1 MHGRTQ
7 DGKETI
13 KVGSFQEFVRHD
25 AVVED
30 LSPSL
35 FSRHEVQKIAV
46 LDIRLLNSDRNGGNI
61 LVRRKQCSRRDGS
74 FTPVGNGSS
83 SRNHHHDYE
92 LIPID
97 HGYCLPEEVCIDDSL
112 NLCWFEWRQ
121 VKEPMDKETVAFI
134 ESLDAERDAELL
146 RQKLGIREAALD
158 NLWLSTTLLKLAAAE
173 KLTLYDVA
181 RIVVREASDTP
192 SELEQVRLEGCIMQ
206 SCPQLLVFMV

>member
-1 MHGRTQ
+1 MTLEQ

-13 KVGSFQEFVRHD
+13 KVGSFQEFVKHD

-61 LVRRKQCSRRDGS
+61 LVRRKQSARRDGG
-74 FTPVGNGSS
+74 FTPVSS
-83 SRNHHHDYE
+83 MTRSHNHEYE

-97 HGYCLPEEVCIDDSL
+97 HGYCLPEEICIDDSL

-134 ESLDAERDAELL
+134 ESLDAEKDAQVL

-158 NLWLSTTLLKLAAAE
+158 NLWLSTQLLKFAAAE
-173 KLTLYDVA
+173 KLTLHDVA
-181 RIVVREASDTP
+181 TIVVREASDMP
-192 SELEQVRLEGCIMQ
+192 SELEKV
-206 SCPQLLVFMV
+206 SKLLDCYPA